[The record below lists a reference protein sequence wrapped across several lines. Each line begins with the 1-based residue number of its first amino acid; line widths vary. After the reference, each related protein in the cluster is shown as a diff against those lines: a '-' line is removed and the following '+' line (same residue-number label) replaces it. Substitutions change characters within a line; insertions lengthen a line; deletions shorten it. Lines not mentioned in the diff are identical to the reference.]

1 MRNLLALIFSFIFIQ
16 CNGQTQQQLTSSDI
30 LLNLQKLKTVGSVLY
45 IAAHP
50 DDENTRLLTYLANE
64 KKLFTVYLSLTRGDG
79 GQNLIGKEHGELL
92 GLIRTQELLEA
103 RKIDGAHQMFTR
115 AVDFGFSKNP
125 EETFEKWNYDS
136 VLYDVVWAIRRIQPD
151 IIINRFPTTGEGGH
165 GHHTAS
171 AILAEQAFIDAS
183 DENKFPDQLK
193 YVQPWQARRLF
204 WNTFNFS
211 SANTIS
217 EDQLKLDIGKFNP
230 LLGKYYGEIA
240 ADSRS
245 MHKSQGFGAAKSR
258 GESIEYFKQ
267 IKGDK
272 VESDLFEGMVFD
284 WDKFEETKHLNT
296 IIDKIIERYNPL
308 NPSASVDGLLE
319 LYQSMKKIKS
329 TNQYLNGWLS
339 FKIQETE
346 ELIVAC
352 SGIWA
357 EVYSSDST
365 VAFKDSI
372 DISSHIVYSGNVE
385 LSTGIDKGD
394 RIEYTPLAK
403 NELKS
408 FTGKLDFSEE
418 YSVSDP
424 YWLRTP
430 QKNNFYQ
437 VSNRNDI
444 GAPESKPLLIILHTK
459 INDVPFDLRRTIK
472 YKYVY
477 PVRGEVTQPLK
488 MLQALAFKV
497 KDDIILF
504 PDNQAKKI
512 DIIVKSYKNNVSGK
526 LKTKP
531 AKGWRIEIPNP
542 DFTIQKKNGEAI
554 VEMIISKT
562 SDTTDDVIEFYA
574 ESNGVVYDKI
584 IENIYYDH
592 IQPQYRLKKAELRPV
607 SLSVNKS
614 GDNIAYIP
622 GSGDDVADLLGK
634 AGYTVTVLD
643 SDKIRTEN
651 LAIYQ
656 AVITGIRAFNTNEYL
671 LNNFDKLMQYVEYG
685 GNLIVQYNTSSNIG
699 PLRGKIAPY
708 RFDISRTRVTD
719 ENADVRFL
727 NPQHVVFNH
736 PNKITQNDFKGWVQE
751 RGLYFANNKDKAF
764 ESVLSMN
771 DKGEEPH
778 DGCLIIAK
786 HGKGNYVYTGLSFF
800 RQLPAGV
807 PGAYRLLANL
817 ISLPKNKQHGK

>member
-1 MRNLLALIFSFIFIQ
+1 MRNVLVLIFSFIFIES
-16 CNGQTQQQLTSSDI
+16 NGQTQQQLASSDI

-64 KKLFTVYLSLTRGDG
+64 KKLYTVYLSLTRGDG

-103 RKIDGAHQMFTR
+103 RKIDGSHQMFTR

-136 VLYDVVWAIRRIQPD
+136 VLYDVVWTIRRLQPD

-171 AILAEQAFIDAS
+171 AILAEEAFTAAADK
-183 DENKFPDQLK
+183 NKFSDQLQYTK
-193 YVQPWQARRLF
+193 PWQAKRLF
-204 WNTFNFS
+204 WNTFNFG

-217 EDQLKLDIGKFNP
+217 DDQLKLDIGKFNP
-230 LLGKYYGEIA
+230 LTGEYYGETA
-240 ADSRS
+240 AESRS

-272 VESDLFEGMVFD
+272 VEKDLFEGMVFD
-284 WDKFEETKHLNT
+284 WGKFEETKHLNT

-308 NPSASVDGLLE
+308 NPSASVDGLLG

-329 TNQYLNGWLS
+329 KNEYLNGWLA
-339 FKIQETE
+339 FKMQQTE
-346 ELIVAC
+346 DLIIAC
-352 SGIWA
+352 AGVWA

-365 VAFKDSI
+365 VAFNDSI
-372 DISSHIVYSGNVE
+372 DISPHIVYSGNVE
-385 LSTGIDKGD
+385 LSTGIDEGD
-394 RIEYTPLAK
+394 RIDYTPLAK
-403 NELKS
+403 NKLKS
-408 FTGKLDFSEE
+408 FTEKLNFPEE
-418 YSVSDP
+418 FYVSDP
-424 YWLRTP
+424 YWLRLP

-437 VSNRNDI
+437 VSNRMDI
-444 GAPESKPLLIILHTK
+444 GAPESNPGLIILHLK
-459 INDVPFDLRRTIK
+459 INEVPFDIRRTIK
-472 YKYVY
+472 YKYVD

-488 MLQALAFKV
+488 MLPALAFKL
-497 KDDIILF
+497 KDDMILF

-512 DIIVKSYKNNVSGK
+512 DIAVKSYTNNVSGK
-526 LKTKP
+526 LKIKP
-531 AKGWRIEIPNP
+531 VKGWRIEIPNP
-542 DFTIQKKNGEAI
+542 DFTIQKKNGEAK

-562 SDTTDDVIEFYA
+562 SEITDDIIEFYA

-592 IQPQYRLKKAELRPV
+592 IQPQYRLKKAELKPV

-634 AGYTVTVLD
+634 AGYNVTILD
-643 SDKIRTEN
+643 NDKIRTEN
-651 LAIYQ
+651 LSAYQ

-671 LNNFDKLMQYVEYG
+671 LNNFDKLMQYVEDG

-708 RFDISRTRVTD
+708 PFDISRMRVTD

-771 DKGEEPH
+771 DKNEQPH
-778 DGCLIIAK
+778 DGSLIIAK
-786 HGKGNYVYTGLSFF
+786 YGKGNYVYTGLSFF

-807 PGAYRLLANL
+807 NGAYRLLANL
-817 ISLPKNKQHGK
+817 ISLPKNK

>member
-1 MRNLLALIFSFIFIQ
+1 MRNLFALIFSFLFIQ
-16 CNGQTQQQLTSSDI
+16 AFGQTQPQLSSGNI

-64 KKLFTVYLSLTRGDG
+64 KKLYTTYLSLTRGDG

-103 RKIDGAHQMFTR
+103 RKLDGAHQRFTR

-136 VLYDVVWAIRRIQPD
+136 VLYDVVWTIRRLQPD

-171 AILAEQAFIDAS
+171 AILAEQAFKDAA
-183 DENKFPDQLK
+183 DKNKFPDQLQYTK
-193 YVQPWQARRLF
+193 PWQAKRLF
-204 WNTFNFS
+204 WNTFNFG

-217 EDQLKLDIGKFNP
+217 DDQLKLDIGKFNP
-230 LLGKYYGEIA
+230 LTGEYYGETA
-240 ADSRS
+240 AESRS

-258 GESIEYFKQ
+258 GKSIEYFKQ

-272 VESDLFEGMVFD
+272 VEKDLFENMVFD
-284 WDKFEETKHLNT
+284 WNRFEETKHLNAM
-296 IIDKIIERYNPL
+296 IDKIIQQFNPL
-308 NPSASVDGLLE
+308 NPSASVNE
-319 LYQSMKKIKS
+319 LIQFYQAMKKITT
-329 TNQYLNGWLS
+329 TNEYLKGWLS
-339 FKIQETE
+339 YKMQETE
-346 ELIVAC
+346 EAIVAC
-352 SGIWA
+352 SGVWA
-357 EVYSSDST
+357 EVYSNDST
-365 VAFKDSI
+365 VAFDDSVNI
-372 DISSHIVYSGNVE
+372 TSQIVYSGNVE
-385 LSTGIDKGD
+385 LSTDVDEGD
-394 RIEYTPLAK
+394 NIEYTPLAK
-403 NELKS
+403 NKLKS
-408 FTGKLDFSEE
+408 STEKIDFPEE
-418 YSVSDP
+418 FSVSYP
-424 YWLRTP
+424 YWLRLP

-437 VSNRNDI
+437 VSNPMEI
-444 GAPESKPLLIILHTK
+444 GMPESAPVLAILHTK
-459 INDVPFDLRRTIK
+459 INDMPVDVRRSIK
-472 YKYVY
+472 YKYVD
-477 PVRGEVTQPLK
+477 PVRGEVVQPLK
-488 MLQALAFKV
+488 MLPALAFKV
-497 KDDIILF
+497 KDDMILF

-512 DIIVKSYKNNVSGK
+512 DISVKSYTNNVSGK
-526 LKTKP
+526 LKIKP

-542 DFTIQKKNGEAI
+542 YFTIQKKNGEAT
-554 VEMIISKT
+554 VEMIIGKT
-562 SDTTDDVIEFYA
+562 SEITDDVIEFYA

-584 IENIYYDH
+584 IENIYYEH
-592 IQPQYRLKKAELRPV
+592 IQPQYRLKKAELKPV

-614 GDNIAYIP
+614 GDNIAYIT
-622 GSGDDVADLLGK
+622 GSGDDVADLLSK
-634 AGYTVTVLD
+634 AGYNVAILD
-643 SDKIRTEN
+643 NDKIRTEN
-651 LAIYQ
+651 LSVYN

-671 LNNFDKLMQYVEYG
+671 LNNFDKLMQYVEDG

-708 RFDISRTRVTD
+708 PFDISRMRVTD

-771 DKGEEPH
+771 DKNEQPH
-778 DGCLIIAK
+778 DGSLIIAK
-786 HGKGNYVYTGLSFF
+786 YGKGNYVYTGLSFF

-807 PGAYRLLANL
+807 NGAYKLLANL
-817 ISLPKNKQHGK
+817 ISLPKNK